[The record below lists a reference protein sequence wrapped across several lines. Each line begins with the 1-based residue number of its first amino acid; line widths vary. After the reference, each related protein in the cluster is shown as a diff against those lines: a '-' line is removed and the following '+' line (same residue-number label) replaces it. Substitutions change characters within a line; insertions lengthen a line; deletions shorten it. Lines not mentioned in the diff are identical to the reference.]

1 MAYNL
6 NQIIASINAKA
17 AAATIDTSVQEL
29 YKLVVSAVE
38 AGGGSNIYDSA
49 GNFPTPDSDYVGSV
63 LWSDGDNSL
72 FFLDSANGNWTLV
85 QNPSP
90 PNQVNFTTTG
100 SQTYTIPP
108 GVSTISIMAIGG
120 GGAGDNGNAG
130 DGGGGGGSGGA
141 CAYANNITVT
151 SGDTLT
157 IVVGAGGVVDTTFN
171 ARTDSGDTSSI
182 TYGSF
187 VMTAPG
193 GQGGANYAT
202 NPGSISYDP
211 TFVNTPAGVTTGGYA
226 GGGGGGG
233 FDGGGGGGGAGGPG
247 GVGGNGGGAISSKL
261 YTSGFD
267 GAGTGAGGG
276 GAGYNLT
283 GGIGS
288 SGGGNGGAGQN
299 NTTGGGGG
307 GAYTYSST
315 VLTTDGQAGNGITTA
330 GGIGG
335 SKGGDG
341 GFPGGGGG
349 GSWDTGYGVGSP
361 GGNGFVR
368 IVLGPGRAFPNNA
381 EDL

>member
-1 MAYNL
+1 MTYNL
-6 NQIIASINAKA
+6 NQIIASVNAKA
-17 AAATIDTSVQEL
+17 TAATTATPVSEL
-29 YKLVVSAVE
+29 EKIVVAAVE
-38 AGGGSNIYDSA
+38 AGGASKVYDSA
-49 GNFPTPDSDYVGSV
+49 GDFPTPDSDYVGYTA
-63 LWSDGDNSL
+63 WSQSQGAL
-72 FFLDSANGNWTLV
+72 YFLDSAGGNWIAV
-85 QNPSP
+85 QQAPP
-90 PNQVNFTTTG
+90 PNQINFTTTG
-100 SQTYTIPP
+100 SQSYTIPA

-130 DGGGGGGSGGA
+130 DGGGGGGAGGA
-141 CAYANNITVT
+141 CAFVNSLAVT
-151 SGDTLT
+151 PGDTLT

-171 ARTDSGDTSSI
+171 ARTDSGDASSI

-202 NPGSISYDP
+202 NPGAIGYDP
-211 TFVNTPAGVTTGGYA
+211 TFVNTPAGATTGGYA

-233 FDGGGGGGGAGGPG
+233 YDGGGGGGGAAGPG
-247 GVGGNGGGAISSKL
+247 GVGGNGGGAISGRL

-283 GGIGS
+283 GGLGS

-307 GAYTYSST
+307 GAYTFST
-315 VLTTDGQAGNGITTA
+315 EVLTTDGGDGNGVTTA
-330 GGIGG
+330 GGVGG

-341 GFPGGGGG
+341 GYPGGGGG

-361 GGNGFVR
+361 GGDGFVR
-368 IVLGPGRAFPNNA
+368 IVFGTGREFPGNA